1 MIEIKDTDLPITVAQ
16 KIICG
21 TKPANNSP
29 LIKSMAKALC
39 NDENAGETMDMFSI
53 EEIEEI
59 ANYLKVYCKSH
70 DNGD

>member
-16 KIICG
+16 KIISG

-29 LIKSMAKALC
+29 LIKGIAKALT

-53 EEIEEI
+53 EEIGEI
-59 ANYLKVYCKSH
+59 ANYLMVYCESH
-70 DNGD
+70 KCGD

>member
-1 MIEIKDTDLPITVAQ
+1 MIEINDTDLPITVAQ

-29 LIKSMAKALC
+29 LIKSMAKALS

-53 EEIEEI
+53 
-59 ANYLKVYCKSH
+59 
-70 DNGD
+70 